1 MPMRSDTST
10 APLRLAGRDHTRP
23 TALRWAPPTLLVA
36 MLIARAAAA
45 APGAVLDYEVRYG
58 PLQVLALR
66 TTARFDGDRYQATT
80 AARTV
85 GVVAMLFPWNAASDS
100 RGMRDDRSMRPLRFR
115 TAGEYRGTH
124 RLAEIDYQGD
134 AGPHVHVDP
143 PAEDDDRDPVPAA
156 LQQATIDPLTAS
168 LAAVSSGCRG
178 TLRVFDG
185 RRRYDLVLSDLG
197 ETTTPPSRHTRYAG
211 RARHC
216 RALIQPL
223 AGFWRSEPRHD
234 ERPTQVDYWIAS
246 PRPDLIAVPVYLELS
261 APRGTLA
268 VHLSAAAP
276 LDDVQTP

>member
-1 MPMRSDTST
+1 MRSDQSST
-10 APLRLAGRDHTRP
+10 PPRLNAAGRMARTNVPRVLP
-23 TALRWAPPTLLVA
+23 MVLAAT
-36 MLIARAAAA
+36 LIARAATAA
-45 APGAVLDYEVRYG
+45 PPGAVLDYEVRYG

-66 TTARFDGDRYQATT
+66 TTARFDGDHYQATT
-80 AARTV
+80 AVRTV
-85 GVVAMLFPWNAASDS
+85 GVVAMLFPWSAASDS
-100 RGMRDDRSMRPLRFR
+100 RGVRDDRTMRPLRFR

-124 RLAEIDYQGD
+124 RLAEIDYEGD
-134 AGPHVHVDP
+134 AGPRVHIDP
-143 PAEDDDRDPVPAA
+143 PAENDDRDPVPAA
-156 LQQATIDPLTAS
+156 LQEATIDPLTAS

-185 RRRYDLVLSDLG
+185 RRRYDLVLRDLG
-197 ETTTPPSRHTRYAG
+197 ESATPPSRHTLYAG

-268 VHLSAAAP
+268 VHLSAVEP
-276 LDDVQTP
+276 LPNVGTP

>member
-1 MPMRSDTST
+1 MRSNPSSIPPALDAGDGT
-10 APLRLAGRDHTRP
+10 AHIVG
-23 TALRWAPPTLLVA
+23 RWALLALVA
-36 MLIARAAAA
+36 ATVVTRAAAA
-45 APGAVLDYEVRYG
+45 AEPGAVLDYEVRYG

-80 AARTV
+80 DVRTV
-85 GVVAMLFPWNAASDS
+85 GVVAMLFPWSAASDS
-100 RGMRDDRSMRPLRFR
+100 RGVRDDGIMHPLRFR
-115 TAGEYRGTH
+115 TAGEYRGTR
-124 RLAEIDYQGD
+124 RLAEIEYPSG
-134 AGPHVHVDP
+134 AGPRVRIDP
-143 PAEDDDRDPVPAA
+143 PAETDDRDPVPTA

-168 LAAVSSGCRG
+168 LAAVSSGCHG
-178 TLRVFDG
+178 TLQVFDG

-211 RARHC
+211 RSRHC

-234 ERPTQVDYWIAS
+234 ERPTQVDYWVAS

-268 VHLSAAAP
+268 VHLSAVEP
-276 LDDVQTP
+276 LPDVKTP

>member
-1 MPMRSDTST
+1 MRSDQSSF
-10 APLRLAGRDHTRP
+10 PPSLDAGDHTARASVP
-23 TALRWAPPTLLVA
+23 WVLPIVLVA
-36 MLIARAAAA
+36 TFIARTAAA

-80 AARTV
+80 DVRTV
-85 GVVAMLFPWNAASDS
+85 GVVALLFPWSAASDS
-100 RGMRDDRSMRPLRFR
+100 RGVRDDGTMRPLRFR

-124 RLAEIDYQGD
+124 RLAEINYDKD
-134 AGPHVHVDP
+134 AGPRVHIDP
-143 PAEDDDRDPVPAA
+143 PAENDDRDAVPAA

-197 ETTTPPSRHTRYAG
+197 ETATPPSRHTRYAG

-246 PRPDLIAVPVYLELS
+246 PRPDVIAVPVYLELS

-268 VHLSAAAP
+268 VHLSAVEALP
-276 LDDVQTP
+276 DVQTP